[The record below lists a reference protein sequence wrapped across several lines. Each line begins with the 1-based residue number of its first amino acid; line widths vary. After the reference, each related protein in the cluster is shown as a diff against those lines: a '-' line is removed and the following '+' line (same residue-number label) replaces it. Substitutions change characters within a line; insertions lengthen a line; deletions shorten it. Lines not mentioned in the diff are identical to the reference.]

1 VPETL
6 TIPARFNGPPGSANG
21 GYTCGLVAGLVGAE
35 EVSVS
40 LRLPPPIDTP
50 LTVVRDGD
58 QVELRDED
66 ARVAEGGPAELL
78 LEVPDPISPE
88 EAAAASAAGRSQWCD
103 HHPFPTCFACGP
115 ERDPGDGLRLFPGEL
130 RDGMFATPWTPAET
144 LDDGTGHVRPE
155 CVWAALDCP
164 TSAPVANFA
173 AGPAMVLAR
182 LTARLG
188 CSVEVGER
196 HAILSWPLAVDGRKH
211 VGACALFD
219 SAGRLLCASQALWI
233 EVRQE

>member
-40 LRLPPPIDTP
+40 LRLPPPVDKP
-50 LTVVRDGD
+50 LSVVRDGD
-58 QVELRDED
+58 QVELRDGD

-78 LEVPDPISPE
+78 LDVPDPISPE
-88 EAAAASAAGRSQWCD
+88 EAAAASAAGRDHWCA

-130 RDGMFATPWTPAET
+130 RDGMFATAWTPEET

-173 AGPAMVLAR
+173 TGPPMVLAR

-196 HAILSWPLAVDGRKH
+196 HAILSWPLSADGRKH
-211 VGACALFD
+211 AGACALFD

>member
-6 TIPARFNGPPGSANG
+6 TIPARFNGPPASANG

-40 LRLPPPIDTP
+40 LRLPPPVDKP
-50 LTVVRDGD
+50 LSVAREGD
-58 QVELRDED
+58 QVELRDGD

-88 EAAAASAAGRSQWCD
+88 EAAAASAAGRDHWCD

-130 RDGMFATPWTPAET
+130 RDGMFATPWTPDES

-155 CVWAALDCP
+155 CIWAALDCP

-173 AGPAMVLAR
+173 SGPAMVLAR

-188 CSVEVGER
+188 ASVEVGEH

-211 VGACALFD
+211 AGACALFD
-219 SAGRLLCASQALWI
+219 STGRLLCASQALWI

>member
-1 VPETL
+1 VTDTL
-6 TIPARFNGPPGSANG
+6 TIPAWFNGPPASANG

-40 LRLPPPIDTP
+40 LRLPPPVDKP
-50 LTVVRDGD
+50 LSVVRDGD
-58 QVELRDED
+58 QVELRDGD

-78 LEVPDPISPE
+78 LEVPDPISPQ
-88 EAAAASAAGRSQWCD
+88 EAAAASAAGRDHWCD

-130 RDGMFATPWTPAET
+130 RDGMFATPWTPDES

-155 CVWAALDCP
+155 CIWAALDCP

-173 AGPAMVLAR
+173 SGPAMVLAR

-188 CSVEVGER
+188 ASVEVGED

-211 VGACALFD
+211 AGACALFD
-219 SAGRLLCASQALWI
+219 STGRLLCASQALWI

>member
-1 VPETL
+1 MSETL
-6 TIPARFNGPPGSANG
+6 TIPARFNGPPASANG

-35 EVSVS
+35 DVSVS
-40 LRLPPPIDTP
+40 LRLPPPIGKP
-50 LTVVRDGD
+50 LSVLRDGD
-58 QVELRDED
+58 QVQLRDGD

-78 LEVPDPISPE
+78 LDVPDPISPE
-88 EAAAASAAGRSQWCD
+88 EAAAASAAGRDHWCD

-130 RDGMFATPWTPAET
+130 RDGMFATPWTPDET

-164 TSAPVANFA
+164 TSAPVANFGE
-173 AGPAMVLAR
+173 GPPVVLAG

-188 CSVEVGER
+188 CPVRVGEH
-196 HAILSWPLAVDGRKH
+196 HAILSWPLSVDGRKH
-211 VGACALFD
+211 AGACALFD

>member
-1 VPETL
+1 MPETL

-21 GYTCGLVAGLVGAE
+21 GYTCGLVAGLVGHE

-40 LRLPPPIDTP
+40 LRLPPPIDKP
-50 LTVVRDGD
+50 LSVVRDGD
-58 QVELRDED
+58 QVELRDGD

-88 EAAAASAAGRSQWCD
+88 EAAAASAAGRAHWSD

-130 RDGMFATPWTPAET
+130 RDGMFATPWTPDET

-173 AGPAMVLAR
+173 TGPPMVLAR

-196 HAILSWPLAVDGRKH
+196 HAILSWPLAADGRKH
-211 VGACALFD
+211 AGACALFD

>member
-1 VPETL
+1 MSETL
-6 TIPARFNGPPGSANG
+6 TIPARFNGPPASANG

-40 LRLPPPIDTP
+40 LRLPPPVEKP
-50 LTVVRDGD
+50 LSVVRDGD
-58 QVELRDED
+58 QVELRDGD

-78 LEVPDPISPE
+78 LDVPDPISPD
-88 EAAAASAAGRSQWCD
+88 EAAAASAAGRAHWCD

-115 ERDPGDGLRLFPGEL
+115 ERAPGDGLRLFPGEL
-130 RDGMFATPWTPAET
+130 RDGIFATPWTPDET

-173 AGPAMVLAR
+173 SGPPMVLAR

-188 CSVEVGER
+188 CSVEVGEQ
-196 HAILSWPLAVDGRKH
+196 HAILSWPLSVDGRKH
-211 VGACALFD
+211 AGACALFD